1 MATKATKKKPDALP
15 LGEQL
20 ILATWFARQLGFNAP
35 ADMLE
40 KTKDGGDTGE
50 DSSGNILALITGRDS
65 ERKISNSE
73 LTEMDTAIRG
83 DLAKMNRRRSPPLK
97 LKYFQYLAALSAEY
111 FLRRRKESADD
122 LMRDILAANYNG
134 YCVCF

>member
-50 DSSGNILALITGRDS
+50 DWQYIGTAGRD
-65 ERKISNSE
+65 IQ
-73 LTEMDTAIRG
+73 
-83 DLAKMNRRRSPPLK
+83 PPCRLVVV
-97 LKYFQYLAALSAEY
+97 
-111 FLRRRKESADD
+111 
-122 LMRDILAANYNG
+122 IG
-134 YCVCF
+134 GI